1 MNESIN
7 DMEYKLPFRPRARI
21 LQLLGDELIGSHKL
35 AVFELVK
42 NAYDADAKNV
52 NVVLDLSDQ
61 NPRIIVRDDGD
72 GMSLDVIENIWLV
85 PGNDHRKI
93 QRDNDVRSEKYHRL
107 PLGEKGLG
115 RFAVHKLG
123 DKIRLITRAAGMP
136 EFVVEIDWVE
146 LIDKPFLTDA
156 PILIKERKP
165 KVFTGEE
172 TGTLIEISELRNQE
186 WKRGEVRSL
195 YKQIT
200 SICSPF
206 EGPESFYAT
215 MDVIGREEWLK
226 GLLDSDAILERAP
239 WKFNFKI
246 SSSGDITWSYE
257 FKPLPGIKLEG
268 RKVKKVNSGLL
279 LPKESGKKRV
289 LADEEYIS
297 GIGPIK
303 GEFYV
308 YDRERE
314 VLKLMSDVQMLTD
327 YLDENGGVRVYRD
340 GIRVYN
346 YGEPGV
352 DWLGLDLRRVNRPTR
367 KISNNLI
374 IGVVHLSL
382 KKSKALIEKTNR
394 EGFVDNDALDRL
406 GDLILSGLAIFETER
421 DIDKERVRRAIG
433 KSVDPVSRN
442 IERPI
447 EELRVAMKR
456 HGVLETFDP
465 YLNKLEEDYHAMQE
479 TLLAAGMSG
488 LNLAVIFHEVE
499 RGVRTLHRSI
509 EGGVDIE
516 GAARQAK
523 DLTKLLDGFSGL
535 LRRDDQKA
543 HEARK
548 LILRARDLNV
558 SRMRFHNVKLVSP
571 FIESNER
578 GFSSIFPFGLV
589 LNALVN
595 LIDNSLYWLQVR
607 WPESE
612 AANRRLYIGLSDDF
626 ELGPAIIIAD
636 NGPGFQDEAE
646 NMVRP
651 FFTRKA
657 AGMGLGLYYANL
669 AMELSGGLLAFP
681 AKEEVDLPEGFD
693 GAVIALIFKE
703 VK

>member
-1 MNESIN
+1 MGDYQE
-7 DMEYKLPFRPRARI
+7 EFKQPFRPRARI

-42 NAYDADAKNV
+42 NAYDAGANEV
-52 NVVLDLSDQ
+52 SVVLRLSDEAD
-61 NPRIIVRDDGD
+61 PKIVVKDDGE
-72 GMSLDVIENIWLV
+72 GMSLKTIQEVWLV
-85 PGNDHRKI
+85 PGNDHRKT
-93 QRDNDVRSEKYHRL
+93 QRETLVRRGKYYRL

-123 DKIRLITRAAGMP
+123 DRIRLVTRAKGMP
-136 EFVVEIDWVE
+136 ECVVEINWSDVIE
-146 LIDKPFLTDA
+146 QPFLDEA
-156 PILIKERKP
+156 PITIVQRDP
-165 KVFTGEE
+165 KIFVGDT
-172 TGTLIEISELRNQE
+172 TGTVIEISGLRNKD

-206 EGPESFYAT
+206 YGPESFIAKV
-215 MDVIGREEWLK
+215 DVPGHEEWLR
-226 GLLDSDAILERAP
+226 GLLDTDAILARAP
-239 WKFNFKI
+239 WKFEFEI
-246 SSSGDITWSYE
+246 SSLGAITWHYE
-257 FKPLPGIKLEG
+257 FRSMPGVSLEG
-268 RKVKKVNSGLL
+268 RRVSKNNSALL
-279 LPKESGKKRV
+279 LPKSGGRQRIMVDANYLK
-289 LADEEYIS
+289 

-303 GEFYV
+303 GELYV

-314 VLKLMSDVQMLTD
+314 VLKLMSDVKVLTD
-327 YLDENGGVRVYRD
+327 YLDENGGVRIYRD

-374 IGVVHLSL
+374 IGVIHLSL
-382 KKSKALIEKTNR
+382 RDSTALLEKTNR
-394 EGFVDNDALDRL
+394 EGFVENEAMKNLEDV
-406 GDLILSGLAIFETER
+406 ILSSLAVFETER
-421 DIDKERVRRAIG
+421 DIDKERVRKAIS
-433 KSVDPVSRN
+433 KSSDPVAAN

-447 EELRVAMKR
+447 QELRAAMKK
-456 HGVLETFDP
+456 HGVLETFEP
-465 YLNKLEEDYHAMQE
+465 YVAKLEEDYHSMQE

-488 LNLAVIFHEVE
+488 LNLAVVFHEVE
-499 RGVRTLHRSI
+499 RGVRTLYRAI
-509 EGGVDIE
+509 EDGADIE

-535 LRRDDQKA
+535 LRRDDQKT
-543 HEARK
+543 HDARK
-548 LILRARDLNV
+548 LILRARDLNL
-558 SRMRFHNVKLVSP
+558 SRMRFHKVKLVCS
-571 FIESNER
+571 FLEQDGK

-595 LIDNSLYWLQVR
+595 LIDNALYWLQVR
-607 WPESE
+607 WPDSDSSE
-612 AANRRLYIGLSDDF
+612 RKLYIGVSDDF
-626 ELGPAIIIAD
+626 EFGPAIIIAD
-636 NGPGFQDEAE
+636 NGPGLQDDPE

-651 FFTRKA
+651 FFTRKS

-681 AKEEVDLPEGFD
+681 DRGEVDLPEEFD
-693 GAVIALIFKE
+693 GAVVALIFKE

>member
-1 MNESIN
+1 M
-7 DMEYKLPFRPRARI
+7 
-21 LQLLGDELIGSHKL
+21 
-35 AVFELVK
+35 
-42 NAYDADAKNV
+42 
-52 NVVLDLSDQ
+52 
-61 NPRIIVRDDGD
+61 
-72 GMSLDVIENIWLV
+72 
-85 PGNDHRKI
+85 PGNDHRKA
-93 QRDNDVRSEKYHRL
+93 QRESLIRRGKYHRL

-123 DKIRLITRAAGMP
+123 NLIRLTTRAAGLP
-136 EFVVEIDWVE
+136 EYVVEINWEDI
-146 LIDKPFLTDA
+146 IDQPFLDEA
-156 PILIKERKP
+156 PITIKQRSPE
-165 KVFTGEE
+165 VFVGDS
-172 TGTLIEISELRNQE
+172 TGTLIEISDLRNKG

-206 EGPESFYAT
+206 EGPESFVAT
-215 MDVIGREEWLK
+215 VDVPGHEEWLR
-226 GLLDSDAILERAP
+226 GLLDTDAILSRAP
-239 WKFNFKI
+239 WKFNFDI
-246 SSSGDITWSYE
+246 SVSGEITWSYE
-257 FKPLPGIKLEG
+257 FRSIPGINLEG
-268 RKVKKVNSGLL
+268 RKVGKANAGLL
-279 LPKESGKKRV
+279 LPKNGGKQRI
-289 LADEEYIS
+289 LADKEYLL
-297 GIGPIK
+297 GVGPIK

-327 YLDENGGVRVYRD
+327 YLDENGGVRIYRD

-374 IGVVHLSL
+374 IGVIHLSL
-382 KKSKALIEKTNR
+382 KDSRALLEKTNR
-394 EGFVDNDALDRL
+394 EGFVENDAMLRL
-406 GDLILSGLAIFETER
+406 ESLVLSSLAVFETER
-421 DIDKERVRRAIG
+421 DIDKERVRKAIS
-433 KSVDPVSRN
+433 KSSDPVAAN

-447 EELRVAMKR
+447 EELRGAMRK
-456 HGVLETFDP
+456 HGVLETFEP
-465 YLNKLEEDYHAMQE
+465 YINKLEEDYHSMQE

-488 LNLAVIFHEVE
+488 LNLAVVFHEVE
-499 RGVRTLHRSI
+499 RGVRTLHRAI
-509 EGGVDIE
+509 EDGADIQ

-543 HEARK
+543 HDARK
-548 LILRARDLNV
+548 LILRARDLNL
-558 SRMRFHNVKLVSP
+558 SRMRFHKVQLECP
-571 FIESNER
+571 FLETGEK

-595 LIDNSLYWLQVR
+595 LIDNALYWLQVR
-607 WPESE
+607 WPDSESSS
-612 AANRRLYIGLSDDF
+612 RKIYIGISNDF
-626 ELGPAIIIAD
+626 ELGPAIVIAD
-636 NGPGFQDEAE
+636 NGPGFQDDAE

-669 AMELSGGLLAFP
+669 AMGLSGGLLAFP
-681 AKEEVDLPEGFD
+681 DKEEVELPADFD

-703 VK
+703 AK

>member
-1 MNESIN
+1 
-7 DMEYKLPFRPRARI
+7 
-21 LQLLGDELIGSHKL
+21 
-35 AVFELVK
+35 
-42 NAYDADAKNV
+42 
-52 NVVLDLSDQ
+52 
-61 NPRIIVRDDGD
+61 
-72 GMSLDVIENIWLV
+72 MSLQTIQDVWLV
-85 PGNDHRKI
+85 PGNDHRKA
-93 QRDNDVRSEKYHRL
+93 QRESLIRRGKYHRL

-123 DKIRLITRAAGMP
+123 DFIRLTTRAAGLP
-136 EFVVEIDWVE
+136 EYVVEINWEDIIE
-146 LIDKPFLTDA
+146 QPFLDEA
-156 PILIKERKP
+156 PITIKQRSPE
-165 KVFTGEE
+165 VFVGDG
-172 TGTLIEISELRNQE
+172 TGTLIEISDLRNKG

-206 EGPESFYAT
+206 EGPESFVAT
-215 MDVIGREEWLK
+215 VDVLGHEEWLK
-226 GLLDSDAILERAP
+226 GLLDTGAILSRAP
-239 WKFNFKI
+239 WKFNFDI
-246 SSSGDITWSYE
+246 SASGEITWSYE
-257 FKPLPGIKLEG
+257 FRSIPGVNLEG
-268 RKVKKVNSGLL
+268 RKVSKANAGLL
-279 LPKESGKKRV
+279 LPKDGSKQRI
-289 LADEEYIS
+289 LADKDYLF
-297 GIGPIK
+297 GVGPIK

-314 VLKLMSDVQMLTD
+314 IMKLMSDVQMLTD
-327 YLDENGGVRVYRD
+327 YLDENGGVRIYRD

-374 IGVVHLSL
+374 IGVIHLSL
-382 KKSKALIEKTNR
+382 KDSSALLEKTNR
-394 EGFVDNDALDRL
+394 EGFVENDAMRHLEN
-406 GDLILSGLAIFETER
+406 LILSSLAVFETER
-421 DIDKERVRRAIG
+421 DIDKERVRKVIS
-433 KSVDPVSRN
+433 KSSDPVAAN

-447 EELRVAMKR
+447 EELRGAMRK
-456 HGVLETFDP
+456 HGVLETFEP
-465 YLNKLEEDYHAMQE
+465 YINKLEEDYHSMQE

-488 LNLAVIFHEVE
+488 LNLAVVFHEVE
-499 RGVRTLHRSI
+499 RGVRTLHRAI
-509 EGGVDIE
+509 EDGVDIQ

-543 HEARK
+543 HDARK
-548 LILRARDLNV
+548 LILRARDLNL
-558 SRMRFHNVKLVSP
+558 SRMRFHKVQLECSFLETEEK
-571 FIESNER
+571 

-589 LNALVN
+589 LNAVVN
-595 LIDNSLYWLQVR
+595 LIDNALYWLQVR

-612 AANRRLYIGLSDDF
+612 ASNRKLYIGISNDF

-636 NGPGFQDEAE
+636 NGPGFQDDAE

-681 AKEEVDLPEGFD
+681 DKGEIDLPDEFD
-693 GAVIALIFKE
+693 GAVVALIFKE